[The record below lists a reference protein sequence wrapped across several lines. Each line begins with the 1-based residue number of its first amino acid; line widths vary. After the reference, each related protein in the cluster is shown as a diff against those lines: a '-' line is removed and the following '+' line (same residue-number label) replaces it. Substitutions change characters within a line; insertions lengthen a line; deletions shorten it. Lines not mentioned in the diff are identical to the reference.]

1 MAKSVKTGNTG
12 RNVNVGSA
20 PIKRSP
26 SEKTSTRIFFVSLFV
41 YMVLLVLAGVY
52 HPFKNDADGVVDS
65 SSSESEVS
73 IVKVESSRE
82 ISSEVSEENSKVMSE
97 ETSEEVSEKESNEI
111 SEETSEETSKKVDAQ
126 YSEIKS
132 SQNFHFGEK
141 MNVSEKEVDLLARVI
156 MCESSI
162 CNLMEKYYVGNVLLN
177 RVLSHDFPDSISEV
191 VYQGAE
197 EGEPQYASVGV
208 LFNDTPPEEYYSIAR
223 NLLYDGVRVLD
234 DDIVFQTGF
243 DPSDWASVVFKTDW
257 HYYSKSIAY

>member
-82 ISSEVSEENSKVMSE
+82 ISSEVSE
-97 ETSEEVSEKESNEI
+97 KESNEI
-111 SEETSEETSKKVDAQ
+111 SEETSEETSKKIDAQ
-126 YSEIKS
+126 YSELKNS
-132 SQNFHFGEK
+132 RYFHFGEK

-257 HYYSKSIAY
+257 HYYSKSMYAD